1 MKNANRGF
9 LTSWVK
15 LSALLLLFI
24 SGAVYAETC
33 PPVLPVDSKIF
44 GELKVRG
51 IDLNGKIEPLKAM
64 RPLQPTKGKVTVIRL
79 YGTWCPYCKQ
89 DIQSLNSRFE
99 PLVGEKKLDIVLV
112 SFQSRKETD
121 ESIDLFLNHGV
132 KELNVDKKNFRW
144 AHSDIKSADV
154 KSLKNNSDEDVFPGF
169 LGVPYGLVF
178 DDKGRLRFQGHFTG
192 EESVRNKHYDMINS
206 LASGRCS

>member
-1 MKNANRGF
+1 MSRGF
-9 LTSWVK
+9 LMLWVK
-15 LSALLLLFI
+15 LSVLLLLI
-24 SGAVYAETC
+24 GLEPSIAETC

-44 GELKVRG
+44 SELKIRG
-51 IDLNGKIEPLKAM
+51 IGLNGKIEPAKAL
-64 RPLQPTKGKVTVIRL
+64 RPLQPTKGKVTVMRL

-89 DIQSLNSRFE
+89 DIKSLNSRFAN
-99 PLVGEKKLDIVLV
+99 LVEGGKLDMVLV

-132 KELNVDKKNFRW
+132 KELGVDKKNFRW
-144 AHSDIKSADV
+144 VHSGIKSADV
-154 KSLKNNSDEDVFPGF
+154 KALKNKKDEEVFPGF

-178 DDKGRLRFQGHFTG
+178 DAKGRLRFQGHFTG
-192 EESVRNKHYDMINS
+192 EEATQNKHYDMINS